1 MITSMTNQK
10 VKRIV
15 QLNKRAACRNKE
27 DVFVAEGVKMF
38 LEAPE
43 EDLEEVY
50 LSESFFQFLEQQSDQ
65 GAAVR
70 EKLGACGYETVAA
83 EVFGKM
89 SDTQSP
95 QGILCV
101 VRQRHYSLED
111 MLDGKENPLF
121 IVLENLQDP
130 GNLGTIFRSGEAAGA
145 CGVIMSKDTADIYNP
160 KVIRATMGSVYRM
173 PFYYAEELA
182 EAIGAMKKAGVEVF
196 AAHLKGKKD
205 YDECDYRQAAAF
217 LIGNEGSGLTERIA
231 ALAGTYVKIPME
243 GKVESLNAAV
253 ATAVLIFEAARQRR
267 KFKI

>member
-15 QLNKRAACRNKE
+15 QLNKKAALRNKE

-38 LEAPE
+38 LEAPK
-43 EDLEEVY
+43 EDLEEIYVAENFP
-50 LSESFFQFLEQQSDQ
+50 LFSERQEDR
-65 GAAVR
+65 GAAVIQ
-70 EKLGACGYETVAA
+70 KLEACGYETVAE

-111 MLDGKENPLF
+111 MLGRKENPLF

-130 GNLGTIFRSGEAAGA
+130 GNLGTIFRSGEAAGV
-145 CGVIMSKDTADIYNP
+145 CGVVMSKDTADVYNP

-173 PFYYAEELA
+173 PFHYAEDLE
-182 EAIGAMKKAGVEVF
+182 EAIGKMKKAGTEVF
-196 AAHLKGKKD
+196 AAHLRGEKNYGK
-205 YDECDYRQAAAF
+205 CDYRKASAF
-217 LIGNEGSGLTERIA
+217 LIGNEGNGLTERTA
-231 ALAGTYVKIPME
+231 ALADTYVKIPME

-253 ATAVLIFEAARQRR
+253 AAAVLIFEAARQRR
-267 KFKI
+267 E